1 MENFD
6 PNLAH
11 QMATKQIK
19 MTFQQWGYKGTAI
32 YTIGGNTN
40 GADILQDIAEMLQD
54 DPLEILLDD
63 HSCKKDFPFTALA
76 TDNEGRDW
84 FQVVFKDDDGNT
96 CEVEDYSDEIPSM
109 LVSLEIVDV
118 KKEEPDD

>member
-19 MTFQQWGYKGTAI
+19 MIFQQWGYKGTAI

-40 GADILQDIAEMLQD
+40 GADILQDVAEMLQD
-54 DPLEILLDD
+54 DPLEILLDG
-63 HSCKKDFPFTALA
+63 HNCKLDFPFASLG
-76 TDNEGRDW
+76 TDDEGQDW
-84 FQVVFKDDDGNT
+84 FRAVLKDDDGNT